1 MAINCQDV
9 SARMMELLYGE
20 LSGDDRAAVE
30 AHLAGCASCAAE
42 LAAFQSTRAAARR
55 ALDADEPPARAHQA
69 ILRAAAAAV
78 AAKQPAPI
86 EVRALPPRPSFWERW
101 RARWTLPTFATIGAV
116 AVVVLASKVFLE
128 PDKTVE
134 LGRQALRSAPAEA
147 PAAPQKAAEPQ
158 ATPRQ
163 AEDEQAKEAQPAPA
177 EKKRKDEAP
186 EQPRPSAA
194 KDAPAR
200 SIAEPSATE
209 RRRAAPA
216 DGFGAL
222 GGLTRGGGA
231 ASSGRAKAPA
241 SDGVSFEDDK
251 AVAPSAGLKPG
262 KREFAPPPPPLA
274 EPARPSG
281 PAANQ
286 MRERDTEGEAL
297 EETDAPLRGSVGHV
311 AAGAGAAAPPVHAA
325 GAGAAPPPAPAAGA
339 AAATPPAHVAAK
351 AKKVAAPADLDNLAR
366 GPAAASA
373 PAPARP
379 QAPPAAAAASV
390 ADKADVRSETRA
402 EAKPVAES
410 PVARA
415 DRLFA
420 QGQWAAAARAYRDL
434 LRRDPNNGD
443 AARWRQRLAASE
455 EAASA
460 QTPATT
466 SRPASGR

>member
-20 LSGDDRAAVE
+20 LSGDDRAALE

-42 LAAFQSTRAAARR
+42 LATFQSTRAAARR
-55 ALDADEPPARAHQA
+55 ALDIDEPPARAHQA

-78 AAKQPAPI
+78 AAKQPKPI
-86 EVRALPPRPSFWERW
+86 EARAAARQPSFWERW
-101 RARWTLPTFATIGAV
+101 RTRWTLPTFATLGAV

-134 LGRQALRSAPAEA
+134 LGRRALQSAPAEA
-147 PAAPQKAAEPQ
+147 PAAPPVVAEPQ
-158 ATPRQ
+158 ATARQ
-163 AEDEQAKEAQPAPA
+163 ATAKRTSRRRRLQPAPA

-186 EQPRPSAA
+186 EQLQPSVANN
-194 KDAPAR
+194 APAR
-200 SIAEPSATE
+200 SIAAPTTAQ
-209 RRRAAPA
+209 RRRAAP

-222 GGLTRGGGA
+222 GGLTKGGGA

-241 SDGVSFEDDK
+241 SDGFSFEDDM
-251 AVAPSAGLKPG
+251 AAAPPAAPKPG

-274 EPARPSG
+274 EPARPSEVGREPDERARHRGRSARGDRG
-281 PAANQ
+281 PS
-286 MRERDTEGEAL
+286 
-297 EETDAPLRGSVGHV
+297 PWKRGPRRRRRRRSA
-311 AAGAGAAAPPVHAA
+311 AAGPRQGQESGDALGHGQPRSRPRCRIGAHPHLR
-325 GAGAAPPPAPAAGA
+325 
-339 AAATPPAHVAAK
+339 T
-351 AKKVAAPADLDNLAR
+351 
-366 GPAAASA
+366 
-373 PAPARP
+373 ARP
-379 QAPPAAAAASV
+379 QAPPAAPAASV
-390 ADKADVRSETRA
+390 ADKADAKSETRA
-402 EAKPVAES
+402 ESKPVAES

-460 QTPATT
+460 QAPAAA
-466 SRPASGR
+466 SAPASGR

>member
-20 LSGDDRAAVE
+20 LAGDDRAALE

-42 LAAFQSTRAAARR
+42 LATFQSTRAATRR
-55 ALDADEPPARAHQA
+55 ALDIDEPPARAHQA

-78 AAKQPAPI
+78 AAKQPKPI
-86 EVRALPPRPSFWERW
+86 EARAAAPQPSFWERW
-101 RARWTLPTFATIGAV
+101 RARWTLPTFATLGAV

-134 LGRQALRSAPAEA
+134 LGRRALQSAPAEA
-147 PAAPQKAAEPQ
+147 PAAPPVVAAPQ
-158 ATPRQ
+158 ATARLGTGKG
-163 AEDEQAKEAQPAPA
+163 DEQAKEAQPAPA

-186 EQPRPSAA
+186 AELQPSVANN
-194 KDAPAR
+194 APAR
-200 SIAEPSATE
+200 SIAPPATAQ
-209 RRRAAPA
+209 RRRAAP

-222 GGLTRGGGA
+222 GGLTKGGG
-231 ASSGRAKAPA
+231 STGSERAKAPGA
-241 SDGVSFEDDK
+241 DGVSLEDDL
-251 AVAPSAGLKPG
+251 AGAPAAEPKPG

-274 EPARPSG
+274 ARPSK
-281 PAANQ
+281 PAVDQ

-297 EETDAPLRGSVGHV
+297 EESEALPRGSVGHV
-311 AAGAGAAAPPVHAA
+311 AG
-325 GAGAAPPPAPAAGA
+325 GAGAAPPPA
-339 AAATPPAHVAAK
+339 HAK
-351 AKKVAAPADLDNLAR
+351 AKKADMPSDMDNLDR
-366 GPAAASA
+366 GSAAASAPA

-379 QAPPAAAAASV
+379 QAPPAAAAASA
-390 ADKADVRSETRA
+390 ADKADARSETRA
-402 EAKPVAES
+402 ESKPVTES

-455 EAASA
+455 EAASPQA
-460 QTPATT
+460 PAAA
-466 SRPASGR
+466 SPASRKR

>member
-20 LSGDDRAAVE
+20 LSGDDRAALE

-42 LAAFQSTRAAARR
+42 LATFQSTRAAARR

-78 AAKQPAPI
+78 AAKHPKPI
-86 EVRALPPRPSFWERW
+86 EARAAAPQPSFWERW
-101 RARWTLPTFATIGAV
+101 RARWTLPTFATLGAV

-134 LGRQALRSAPAEA
+134 LGRRALQSAPAEA
-147 PAAPQKAAEPQ
+147 PAAPPVVAEPQ
-158 ATPRQ
+158 ETGRQ
-163 AEDEQAKEAQPAPA
+163 ATAKEEEQAKPLHPAPA

-186 EQPRPSAA
+186 AELQPSVANN
-194 KDAPAR
+194 APAR
-200 SIAEPSATE
+200 SIAAPSTAQ

-216 DGFGAL
+216 DFGGL
-222 GGLTRGGGA
+222 GGLTKGGGA
-231 ASSGRAKAPA
+231 ASSGRAKSSA
-241 SDGVSFEDDK
+241 SDGFSFEDDK
-251 AVAPSAGLKPG
+251 ASAPPAGAKPA

-274 EPARPSG
+274 EPARPSVS
-281 PAANQ
+281 AANQ
-286 MRERDTEGEAL
+286 MRDRDTEGEAL
-297 EETDAPLRGSVGHV
+297 EELNAPPRASAGHV
-311 AAGAGAAAPPVHAA
+311 SG
-325 GAGAAPPPAPAAGA
+325 GAGAAPPPA
-339 AAATPPAHVAAK
+339 HAK
-351 AKKVAAPADLDNLAR
+351 AKKVEMPLDLDNLDR

-373 PAPARP
+373 PAPAPARP
-379 QAPPAAAAASV
+379 QAPAAAPATSALG
-390 ADKADVRSETRA
+390 KADANSEARA
-402 EAKPVAES
+402 ESKPAAES

-460 QTPATT
+460 GAPAAASPA
-466 SRPASGR
+466 SRPTPRR

>member
-9 SARMMELLYGE
+9 STRMMELLYGE
-20 LSGDDRAAVE
+20 LPGDDRAALE

-42 LAAFQSTRAAARR
+42 LAALQSTRAAARR

-78 AAKQPAPI
+78 AAKQPKPI
-86 EVRALPPRPSFWERW
+86 EARAAAPRPSFWERW
-101 RARWTLPTFATIGAV
+101 RMRWTLPTFATLGAV

-134 LGRQALRSAPAEA
+134 LGRRALQSAPAEA
-147 PAAPQKAAEPQ
+147 PASPPIVAEPQ
-158 ATPRQ
+158 A
-163 AEDEQAKEAQPAPA
+163 AAKKEEQAKQGRPAPA
-177 EKKRKDEAP
+177 EKERKDEAP
-186 EQPRPSAA
+186 EQQQPPVANAPAQSSAA
-194 KDAPAR
+194 
-200 SIAEPSATE
+200 ATTAQ
-209 RRRAAPA
+209 RRRAAP

-222 GGLTRGGGA
+222 GGLTKGGGT
-231 ASSGRAKAPA
+231 ASSGRATAPA
-241 SDGVSFEDDK
+241 SGGPSFEDDR
-251 AVAPSAGLKPG
+251 VAFQPGATKPG

-274 EPARPSG
+274 EPTRPSAS
-281 PAANQ
+281 AANQ

-297 EETDAPLRGSVGHV
+297 EEDNAPPRGSVGHV
-311 AAGAGAAAPPVHAA
+311 AAGAGAA
-325 GAGAAPPPAPAAGA
+325 PPPAHA
-339 AAATPPAHVAAK
+339 AAK
-351 AKKVAAPADLDNLAR
+351 AKKVAAPSDLNNLDR
-366 GPAAASA
+366 GPAAAPA

-379 QAPPAAAAASV
+379 QAPAAAPSASL
-390 ADKADVRSETRA
+390 ADKADAKSETRA
-402 EAKPVAES
+402 ESKPVAES

-415 DRLFA
+415 DRLFV

-460 QTPATT
+460 QTPAAT
-466 SRPASGR
+466 SAPASGR